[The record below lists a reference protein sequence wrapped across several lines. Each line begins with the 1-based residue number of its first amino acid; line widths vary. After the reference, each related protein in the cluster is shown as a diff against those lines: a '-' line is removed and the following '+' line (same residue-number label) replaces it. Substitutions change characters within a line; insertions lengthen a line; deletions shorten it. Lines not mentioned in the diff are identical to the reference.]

1 MRKISALVIH
11 CASTKPSMDIGR
23 KEIDRWHRD
32 RGFAEV
38 GYHYIIRRSGE
49 IEKGRPDSKPGA
61 HVAGHNAHTIG
72 ICLIGGLDEAGKP
85 AAEYTEAQ
93 WTALRKLLGEL
104 VMAYPG
110 AEIKGHRDY
119 PGVNKACPSF
129 SVADWLEAGTP

>member
-1 MRKISALVIH
+1 
-11 CASTKPSMDIGR
+11 MDIGR

-32 RGFAEV
+32 RGFAEI
-38 GYHYIIRRSGE
+38 GYHFILRRDGTV
-49 IEKGRPDSKPGA
+49 EKGRPDSKPGA

-72 ICLIGGLDEAGKP
+72 ICLVGGLDEAGKP

-93 WTALRKLLGEL
+93 WTSLRKLLGEL
-104 VMAYPG
+104 VMAYSG

-119 PGVNKACPSF
+119 PGVNKFCPSF